1 MTVLSKALLKGV
13 ISYFPIKRKS
23 LNIDDKQPGQSA
35 RYCYSVWLRHLVKT
49 HESSQKT
56 HFPSMVELG
65 PGSSIGVGV
74 LALLTGTNKYVG
86 LDVVELN
93 QAFNYETIIEEFIL
107 LLKNRTAI
115 PDDKEFPRVHPKL
128 LNYSFPEHIFSA
140 EFLKKTLHKDRI
152 ATIKGMLKDFHN
164 ENRFVSKKEMSIQ
177 FIKSGEDNM
186 DQLPFNSADL
196 VFSQAVLM
204 AVSNLDE
211 TYSMIQQFLKKG
223 GVTSHQI
230 DFKSFNTSDKWN
242 GHWTYSDTI
251 WKIILGRKPYLIN
264 RAPYSIHASL
274 HDKYGLK
281 IIKAQKE
288 YLNSDLSKSQLAPRF
303 ETMPDEDL
311 ITRSVLIQSLKV

>member
-1 MTVLSKALLKGV
+1 MKALSKALLKGI
-13 ISYFPIKRKS
+13 ISYFPIKRRG
-23 LNIDDKQPGQSA
+23 LNRTDNEPGKSA
-35 RYCYSVWLRHLVKT
+35 RYCYSVWLRHLVKI
-49 HESSQKT
+49 HESSSKT

-65 PGSSIGVGV
+65 PGSSIGVGI

-86 LDVVELN
+86 LDVVDLEDV
-93 QAFNYETIIEEFIL
+93 NYEAILEEFIA
-107 LLKNRTAI
+107 LLKHRTPI

-128 LNYSFPEHIFSA
+128 LDYSFPDHILNA
-140 EFLKKTLHKDRI
+140 EFLEKMLHKDRVT
-152 ATIKGMLKDFHN
+152 TIKVMLKDFKN
-164 ENRFVSKKEMSIQ
+164 ENRFVSKKELSIQ
-177 FIKSGEDNM
+177 FIKLGESEM

-204 AVSNLDE
+204 AVNNLEE
-211 TYSMIQQFLKKG
+211 TYAMIQQFLKKG

-230 DFKSFNTSDKWN
+230 DFKSFDTADKWN

-281 IIKAQKE
+281 IIEAQKE
-288 YLNSDLSKSQLAPRF
+288 YLTSDLSKTQLAPRF
-303 ETMPDEDL
+303 KTMPDEDL
-311 ITRSVLIQSLKV
+311 LTRNVLIQSLKI